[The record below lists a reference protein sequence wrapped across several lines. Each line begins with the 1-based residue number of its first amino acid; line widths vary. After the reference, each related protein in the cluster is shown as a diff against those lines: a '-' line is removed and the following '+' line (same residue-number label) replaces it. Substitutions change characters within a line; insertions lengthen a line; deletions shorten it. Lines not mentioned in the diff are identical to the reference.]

1 MPKNKALC
9 VEDLRHAEYYE
20 MQNIFDDLYAK
31 SKNGDIFTNL
41 TNIILSRENILL
53 AYRNIKARVRKK
65 SWYHRQRKLLLPQK
79 GKRN

>member
-41 TNIILSRENILL
+41 TNIILLINHQILYYLYELESR
-53 AYRNIKARVRKK
+53 VSKK
-65 SWYHRQRKLLLPQK
+65 MCK
-79 GKRN
+79 